1 MGDLVDMPSFRA
13 FLQGLRT
20 SCVVGSLA
28 VLLSSAGVL
37 LPHAAGQDAPS
48 LQDGPLGPSAPV
60 ERQTPETQAPKDA
73 PPQAAQGPQIPVP
86 PYDPKLFQKRT
97 VPAQLEF
104 LKQYDGAVSNEVV
117 RDKRFHKVL
126 HDAVPGVMFHYGR
139 DMSLPDALEAVMEG
153 AAIPVVVRDGR
164 YVTVAGQMGKYLAGR
179 GFVWVDMQEGIVL
192 GGFFFHPT
200 NGEPT
205 PSVTVF
211 SKQVKE
217 DSIEMSQLPPAFA
230 DDLARWQMGAG
241 VPTVTT
247 RYFIGDANEK
257 ILLEHDEDY
266 CSSAIGR
273 PGDDCL
279 QMTADAADADMVA
292 ASYLDQ
298 VHYATN
304 ATAWMI
310 NSPEQVAWVQ
320 GRDRTCG
327 GVADPL
333 GCRIRMTH
341 ERIHV
346 IERRGGRR

>member
-1 MGDLVDMPSFRA
+1 MASGQALLRR
-13 FLQGLRT
+13 LRT
-20 SCVVGSLA
+20 SCFVGFVVVS
-28 VLLSSAGVL
+28 LSSASV
-37 LPHAAGQDAPS
+37 AVAQDAPS
-48 LQDGPLGPSAPV
+48 LQAGPLEPTSAPI
-60 ERQTPETQAPKDA
+60 ERQAPETQAPKDV
-73 PPQAAQGPQIPVP
+73 PPPTAVGPLIPVP
-86 PYDPKLFQKRT
+86 PYDPNIFQRRILPT
-97 VPAQLEF
+97 QLEF
-104 LKQYDGAVSNEVV
+104 LKHYDGAVSNEVV
-117 RDKRFHKVL
+117 RDKQFHKVL

-139 DMSLPDALEAVMEG
+139 DMSLPDALEAVLEG
-153 AAIPVVVRDGR
+153 SAVPVVIRDGR
-164 YVTVAGQMGKYLAGR
+164 YVTVAGQMGQYLAGR

-211 SKQVKE
+211 SKQVRE
-217 DSIEMSQLPPAFA
+217 DELELSQLPPAFA
-230 DDLARWQMGAG
+230 EDLARWQASVGIPA
-241 VPTVTT
+241 VTT
-247 RYFIGDANEK
+247 RYFIGDRNEK

-279 QMTADAADADMVA
+279 QMAADAADMDMVA
-292 ASYLDQ
+292 ASCLDQ

-320 GRDRTCG
+320 TRNSTCG
-327 GVADPL
+327 SVVDPL
-333 GCRIRMTH
+333 GCRVRMTH

-346 IERRGGRR
+346 IERRGRRV